1 MSTATKEVVM
11 RRLSS
16 VPLFAG
22 LNEDDLATLAELVRL
37 RKVRKGEF
45 IIAQNE
51 PGAAM
56 YLLVSGRVKV
66 SRASPDGKELAL
78 GYLDAP
84 SHFGEMALVD
94 AQPRSADVIAM
105 TDVEVLGL
113 DAKDL
118 SAAIQVQPRLALSL
132 IATMSRRLRGTI
144 TRLED
149 MAFRDARHRVIRV
162 LMNIATVSYE
172 TKGVP
177 MVDGYTHYEI
187 ATLAGTSRETVSRVV
202 SSLVQEGVVAMKGR
216 KIVVDLFKIQ
226 GCFRTD

>member
-22 LNEDDLATLAELVRL
+22 LAEDDLATLAELVRL

>member
-1 MSTATKEVVM
+1 
-11 RRLSS
+11 
-16 VPLFAG
+16 
-22 LNEDDLATLAELVRL
+22 
-37 RKVRKGEF
+37 
-45 IIAQNE
+45 
-51 PGAAM
+51 
-56 YLLVSGRVKV
+56 
-66 SRASPDGKELAL
+66 
-78 GYLDAP
+78 
-84 SHFGEMALVD
+84 MALVD